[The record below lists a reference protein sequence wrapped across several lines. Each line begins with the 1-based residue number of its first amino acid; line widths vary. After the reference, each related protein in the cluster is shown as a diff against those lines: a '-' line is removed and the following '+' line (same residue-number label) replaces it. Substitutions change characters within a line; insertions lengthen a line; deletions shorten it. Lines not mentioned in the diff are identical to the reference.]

1 MIAPGTQETLLP
13 LDLLRANEQASV
25 VELLGDDRQI
35 HRLAEMGLRVGA
47 AIRMVRPG
55 APCLLAVDGKR
66 LSIRLGAEFLPPRE
80 IANSRP
86 PRC

>member
-1 MIAPGTQETLLP
+1 MIAPGTQEALLP

-66 LSIRLGAEFLPPRE
+66 LSIRLGGNVDVLVA
-80 IANSRP
+80 ATAAV
-86 PRC
+86 